1 MNHLFLKTDHDGDIF
16 SGKTNQYHFS
26 FFSDADSAS
35 TSTPLSSNSNSPV
48 RDTDH
53 VADHHDDAHSAP
65 PGGEEVNQHTELISI
80 PVKPINNNI
89 PSNNSLPRMG
99 KDQLMLSYN
108 VSGALLWRVYTVRDR
123 DRDRD
128 KITCIELCG
137 GVHTAQRQK
146 PMRISI
152 GFCTHFISIGLS
164 LGVIFRQ
171 LE

>member
-1 MNHLFLKTDHDGDIF
+1 MINRNLIVFKTIKEISGNCVFGSGTVTRRNQSISF
-16 SGKTNQYHFS
+16 SF
-26 FFSDADSAS
+26 FFSDADGAS

-99 KDQLMLSYN
+99 KDQFTSN
-108 VSGALLWRVYTVRDR
+108 GGEGETVN
-123 DRDRD
+123 
-128 KITCIELCG
+128 
-137 GVHTAQRQK
+137 
-146 PMRISI
+146 
-152 GFCTHFISIGLS
+152 
-164 LGVIFRQ
+164 
-171 LE
+171 